1 MDEAT
6 SSLDTASEQLVQK
19 VIEEFKTAGKTVIVI
34 AHRLS
39 TITKADTILVMDKGR
54 MVEQGNHKDLL
65 EKKGFYFNLWEKASP
80 NPSNTSTELSASG
93 GE

>member
-39 TITKADTILVMDKGR
+39 TIVKADTILVMDKGR
-54 MVEQGNHKDLL
+54 VVEQGNHKDLL
-65 EKKGFYFNLWEKASP
+65 EKKGFYFNLWEKQ
-80 NPSNTSTELSASG
+80 TF
-93 GE
+93 